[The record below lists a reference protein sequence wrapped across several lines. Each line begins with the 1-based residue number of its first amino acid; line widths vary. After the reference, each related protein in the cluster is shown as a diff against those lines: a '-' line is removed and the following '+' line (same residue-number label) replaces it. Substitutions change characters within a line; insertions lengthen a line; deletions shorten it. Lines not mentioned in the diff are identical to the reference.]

1 MRAEILR
8 GGGGRSFSWLAS
20 IPLLLGIAVCSLH
33 SPPQVTESATTVAG
47 KADRI
52 LRHAHIGVALMEQLK
67 FEDASIEFAKIL
79 DLDAEF
85 VPAHVNLGIAQFNLQ
100 QYDEAS
106 LHFAK
111 ALELDPKQ
119 IHAHYMMG
127 LIYRNQDQVDR
138 SMDEFREVI
147 RQDSADPSAHYYLG
161 LLYSRRKEYDQAIK
175 HLREVVSAEPYNAS
189 AYYNLAISLTRSGN
203 REKGQEEMERFRN
216 LQGRFGTTTLGLRYL
231 EQGRY
236 SIALEASE
244 EHLPN
249 SGDVSARAIQV
260 TFEEVGSS
268 SGLKFRHTGP
278 GQVGRFTVDSRS
290 TLEQEIVPFLGS
302 GTSFGDYDG
311 DGGMDLFLSNT
322 GAEGAHSALF
332 RNQGDGTFREAGQ
345 GLGLDSPAKTMSAL
359 WGDYDNDGY
368 LDLYLIN
375 YGANQLYRNQEN
387 QTFLNVTEEAT
398 VGDSSWG
405 VGGAFVD
412 YDHDGDLDLFV
423 VNFVEISPFPGPN
436 SRFPDDFRGANNV
449 LYRNN
454 GDGSFTDVS
463 KASGLSG
470 ERRKTLSVIC
480 TDFDDRRDIDFYLVN
495 LGQPNQ
501 LFSNQRNGRFL
512 DVAPE
517 LGIADT
523 GSGTGIGVGYL
534 GREGLPDL
542 ALPTLDGA
550 NLSLWAQRQNRQ
562 YSPRALWSS
571 STSPAPDQVH
581 TSQLLDFDNDG
592 DLDVLLVAAPLFTQ
606 WDQARRNFFLLE
618 NRNGTFHDT
627 TEEVGLDRFQGLA
640 VRGVSVA
647 DYDGDGDLDF
657 AANVNGGS
665 PLLFRNQGGSQN
677 NWISVGTRGTN
688 SNKLGIGTKV
698 EIKSGRLY
706 QKAEVYGGHG
716 FLSQNPPISHFGLG
730 KQVGIDTLRIL
741 WPGGVLQ
748 SEIDQPINQV
758 LRVQELDRKG
768 TSCPI
773 LYAWDGQKYR
783 FVTDFLGGSAYGYLL
798 APGIYNYP
806 DTNEYVK
813 LDRARTGLKD
823 GRLAITLNNQLEEVI
838 LFDQL
843 ELVAVDHPSEYEVY
857 PDEKLLPGP
866 PYLDFRLV
874 TASGARP
881 PVAAID
887 GRENNILPQISSIDR
902 VYPTDFEK
910 LPFKGYSRSHEM
922 ILDLGPTA
930 ADRTLLLMHAWIDYA
945 DSTSNLAASQAGAS
959 LIPPYLQ
966 VQDEQGKWVTVLERM
981 GFPAGLPKT
990 MTVDLSGKFLSASRR
1005 IRIVTN
1011 MCIYW
1016 DQVLVESGSP
1026 RRDYRVH
1033 RLKPAQ
1039 TDLHFLGF
1047 PEFHSPDGRSP
1058 KIYAYDRASPTAQWK
1073 VHIGGYTR
1081 YGDVT
1086 SLLQEQDDMFVITRS
1101 GDEVEAFFDVGNLP
1115 RLDPGWVRDYLV
1127 YVDGFGKD
1135 MDVNSAEPDSVGP
1148 LPFHRMSAYPYAPG
1162 ERYPDDEAHQ
1172 RYLREWN
1179 TRLEERWYAQAR

>member
-1 MRAEILR
+1 MR
-8 GGGGRSFSWLAS
+8 LALL
-20 IPLLLGIAVCSLH
+20 PLLLGVVVCSLRLP
-33 SPPQVTESATTVAG
+33 SQLAENAVASD
-47 KADRI
+47 ADTI

-67 FEDASIEFAKIL
+67 FEDASAKFAKIL
-79 DLDAEF
+79 DLDPNF

-100 QYDEAS
+100 RYDEAS
-106 LHFAK
+106 LRFGK
-111 ALELDPKQ
+111 ALELDPEQ
-119 IHAHYMMG
+119 IHSHYMMG

-138 SMDEFREVI
+138 SMEEFREVI
-147 RQDSADPSAHYYLG
+147 RQDPANPSAHYYLG
-161 LLYSRRKEYDQAIK
+161 LLYSRRKQYDQAIE

-189 AYYNLAISLTRSGN
+189 AYYNLAIALTRSGN
-203 REKGQEEMERFRN
+203 RERGEKEMERFKK

-236 SIALEASE
+236 SIAIEATQ
-244 EHLPN
+244 EHLPDSEN
-249 SGDVSARAIQV
+249 ALPRAIRV

-268 SGLKFRHTGP
+268 SGLKFQHAGP
-278 GQVGRFTVDSRS
+278 GQLGSFAVDSKS
-290 TLEQEIVPFLGS
+290 AFAQGIVPFLGS

-311 DGGMDLFLSNT
+311 DGKMDLLLSNT
-322 GAEGAHSALF
+322 GAKDGQSALF
-332 RNQGDGTFREAGQ
+332 HNQGDGSFRETGRA
-345 GLGLDSPAKTMSAL
+345 LGLDSSAETMSAL

-368 LDLYLIN
+368 LDVYLIN
-375 YGANQLYRNQEN
+375 YGTNLLYRNQEN
-387 QTFLNVTEEAT
+387 KAFLNVTETAA
-398 VGDSSWG
+398 VGDPSWG

-423 VNFVEISPFPGPN
+423 ANFLETSPFPESG

-454 GDGSFTDVS
+454 GDGSFTNVSDV
-463 KASGLSG
+463 SGLSG
-470 ERRKTLSVIC
+470 DQRKTVSVIC

-501 LFSNQRNGRFL
+501 LFSNQRDGSFV

-517 LGIADT
+517 LGISDT
-523 GSGTGIGVGYL
+523 GSGTGIGIGYL
-534 GREGLPDL
+534 GPEGLPDL
-542 ALPTLDGA
+542 ALPALDGT
-550 NLSLWAQRQNRQ
+550 NLSLWGQQNHR
-562 YSPRALWSS
+562 YRPRAMWPPSA
-571 STSPAPDQVH
+571 SPVPDQVH
-581 TSQLLDFDNDG
+581 SSQLLDFDNDG
-592 DLDVLLVAAPLFTQ
+592 DLDVLLVTAPLFAK
-606 WDQARRNFFLLE
+606 WDQPRRNFFLLE
-618 NRNGTFHDT
+618 SRNGAFHDVT
-627 TEEVGLDRFQGLA
+627 ADVGLDHFQGLA

-665 PLLFRNQGGSQN
+665 PLLFRNQGGNQN

-688 SNKLGIGTKV
+688 SNKLGVGTKV

-716 FLSQNPPISHFGLG
+716 FLSQNPPVTHFGLG
-730 KQVGIDTLRIL
+730 KQNRLDTLRIL

-758 LRVQELDRKG
+758 LPVQELDRKG
-768 TSCPI
+768 TSCPL
-773 LYAWDGQKYR
+773 LYAWDGQSYR

-798 APGIYNYP
+798 APGVYNYP

-813 LDRARTGLKD
+813 LDRDRTRLKD

-843 ELVAVDHPSEYEVY
+843 ELVAVDHPAEYEIY

-866 PYLDFRLV
+866 PYLDFRLL

-887 GRENNILPQISSIDR
+887 GGGNNILPQISSIDR

-910 LPFKGYSRSHEM
+910 LPFKGYSRSHE
-922 ILDLGPTA
+922 IVLDLGTTA
-930 ADRTLLLMHAWIDYA
+930 ADRTVLLMHAWIDYA
-945 DSTSNLAASQAGAS
+945 DSTSNLAASQAGES

-966 VQDEQGKWVTVLERM
+966 VQNDQGKWVTVLERM

-990 MTVDLSGKFLSASRR
+990 MTVDLSDKFLSASRR

-1016 DQVLVESGSP
+1016 DQVLVETGSHH
-1026 RRDYRVH
+1026 RDFKVH
-1033 RLKPAQ
+1033 RLKPEQ

-1047 PEFHSPDGRSP
+1047 PEFRSPDGRSP
-1058 KIYAYDRASPTAQWK
+1058 KTYDYDRASPTAQWK
-1073 VHIGGYTR
+1073 VHVGGYTR
-1081 YGDVT
+1081 YGDVRP
-1086 SLLQEQDDMFVITRS
+1086 LLQERDDMFVITRS
-1101 GDEVEAFFDVGNLP
+1101 GDEIEAFFDVSVLP
-1115 RLDPGWVRDYLV
+1115 ELAPGWVRDYLV

-1148 LPFHRMSAYPYAPG
+1148 LPFHRMSAYPYPPE

-1172 RYLREWN
+1172 KYLREWN

>member
-33 SPPQVTESATTVAG
+33 SPLQVTESATTVAG

-85 VPAHVNLGIAQFNLQ
+85 VSAHVNLGIAQFNLQ

-203 REKGQEEMERFRN
+203 REKGQEEMERFQN

-249 SGDVSARAIQV
+249 SGDASARAIQV

-375 YGANQLYRNQEN
+375 YGVNQLYRNQEN

-423 VNFVEISPFPGPN
+423 VNFVETSLFPGPN

-542 ALPTLDGA
+542 VLPTLDGT

-592 DLDVLLVAAPLFTQ
+592 DLDVLLLAAPLFTQ

-618 NRNGTFHDT
+618 NRNGTFHDA

-922 ILDLGPTA
+922 ILDLGTTA

-1033 RLKPAQ
+1033 RLKPEQ

-1081 YGDVT
+1081 YGDVK

-1115 RLDPGWVRDYLV
+1115 KLDPGWVRDYLV

-1179 TRLEERWYAQAR
+1179 TRLEERWYAQAK

>member
-1 MRAEILR
+1 MRAKTLR

-33 SPPQVTESATTVAG
+33 PPLQVTESATTVAG

-67 FEDASIEFAKIL
+67 FEDANIEFAKIL

-85 VPAHVNLGIAQFNLQ
+85 VSAHVNLGIAQFNLQ

-203 REKGQEEMERFRN
+203 REKGQEEMERFQN

-423 VNFVEISPFPGPN
+423 VNFVETSPFPGPN

-463 KASGLSG
+463 KTSGLSG

-618 NRNGTFHDT
+618 NRNGTFHDA

-910 LPFKGYSRSHEM
+910 LPFKGYSQSHEM
-922 ILDLGPTA
+922 ILDLGTTA

-990 MTVDLSGKFLSASRR
+990 MIVDLSGKFLSASRR

-1033 RLKPAQ
+1033 RLKPEQ

-1058 KIYAYDRASPTAQWK
+1058 KIYAYDRAAPTAQWK

-1081 YGDVT
+1081 YGDVK

>member
-1 MRAEILR
+1 
-8 GGGGRSFSWLAS
+8 
-20 IPLLLGIAVCSLH
+20 
-33 SPPQVTESATTVAG
+33 
-47 KADRI
+47 
-52 LRHAHIGVALMEQLK
+52 
-67 FEDASIEFAKIL
+67 
-79 DLDAEF
+79 
-85 VPAHVNLGIAQFNLQ
+85 
-100 QYDEAS
+100 
-106 LHFAK
+106 
-111 ALELDPKQ
+111 
-119 IHAHYMMG
+119 
-127 LIYRNQDQVDR
+127 
-138 SMDEFREVI
+138 
-147 RQDSADPSAHYYLG
+147 
-161 LLYSRRKEYDQAIK
+161 
-175 HLREVVSAEPYNAS
+175 
-189 AYYNLAISLTRSGN
+189 
-203 REKGQEEMERFRN
+203 
-216 LQGRFGTTTLGLRYL
+216 
-231 EQGRY
+231 
-236 SIALEASE
+236 
-244 EHLPN
+244 
-249 SGDVSARAIQV
+249 
-260 TFEEVGSS
+260 
-268 SGLKFRHTGP
+268 
-278 GQVGRFTVDSRS
+278 
-290 TLEQEIVPFLGS
+290 
-302 GTSFGDYDG
+302 
-311 DGGMDLFLSNT
+311 
-322 GAEGAHSALF
+322 
-332 RNQGDGTFREAGQ
+332 
-345 GLGLDSPAKTMSAL
+345 
-359 WGDYDNDGY
+359 
-368 LDLYLIN
+368 
-375 YGANQLYRNQEN
+375 
-387 QTFLNVTEEAT
+387 
-398 VGDSSWG
+398 
-405 VGGAFVD
+405 
-412 YDHDGDLDLFV
+412 
-423 VNFVEISPFPGPN
+423 
-436 SRFPDDFRGANNV
+436 
-449 LYRNN
+449 
-454 GDGSFTDVS
+454 
-463 KASGLSG
+463 
-470 ERRKTLSVIC
+470 
-480 TDFDDRRDIDFYLVN
+480 LV
-495 LGQPNQ
+495 
-501 LFSNQRNGRFL
+501 
-512 DVAPE
+512 
-517 LGIADT
+517 
-523 GSGTGIGVGYL
+523 
-534 GREGLPDL
+534 
-542 ALPTLDGA
+542 LPTLDGT

-773 LYAWDGQKYR
+773 LYAWDGQQYR

-813 LDRARTGLKD
+813 LDRGRTGLKD

-887 GRENNILPQISSIDR
+887 GRKNNILPQISSIDR

-922 ILDLGPTA
+922 ILDLGTTA

-959 LIPPYLQ
+959 LI
-966 VQDEQGKWVTVLERM
+966 
-981 GFPAGLPKT
+981 
-990 MTVDLSGKFLSASRR
+990 
-1005 IRIVTN
+1005 
-1011 MCIYW
+1011 
-1016 DQVLVESGSP
+1016 
-1026 RRDYRVH
+1026 
-1033 RLKPAQ
+1033 
-1039 TDLHFLGF
+1039 
-1047 PEFHSPDGRSP
+1047 
-1058 KIYAYDRASPTAQWK
+1058 
-1073 VHIGGYTR
+1073 
-1081 YGDVT
+1081 
-1086 SLLQEQDDMFVITRS
+1086 
-1101 GDEVEAFFDVGNLP
+1101 
-1115 RLDPGWVRDYLV
+1115 
-1127 YVDGFGKD
+1127 
-1135 MDVNSAEPDSVGP
+1135 
-1148 LPFHRMSAYPYAPG
+1148 
-1162 ERYPDDEAHQ
+1162 
-1172 RYLREWN
+1172 
-1179 TRLEERWYAQAR
+1179 

>member
-1 MRAEILR
+1 MRTEILR
-8 GGGGRSFSWLAS
+8 GGGWRSFSRLAS
-20 IPLLLGIAVCSLH
+20 LSLLLGIAVCSLH
-33 SPPQVTESATTVAG
+33 SPPRVTESAVTG
-47 KADRI
+47 EADRI

-67 FEDASIEFAKIL
+67 FEDASVEFAKIL
-79 DLDAEF
+79 DLDSSF

-100 QYDEAS
+100 RYDEAS
-106 LHFAK
+106 LHFGK
-111 ALELDPKQ
+111 ALELDSKQ

-127 LIYRNQDQVDR
+127 LIYRNQDQVDK
-138 SMDEFREVI
+138 SMDKFREVI
-147 RQDSADPSAHYYLG
+147 RQDPADPSAHYYLG
-161 LLYSRRKEYDQAIK
+161 LLYSRRKEYDQAIE

-189 AYYNLAISLTRSGN
+189 AYYNLAIVLTRSGN
-203 REKGQEEMERFRN
+203 REKGQKKMERFRN

-244 EHLPN
+244 EHLPD
-249 SGDVSARAIQV
+249 SGDVSTKAIRV

-268 SGLKFRHTGP
+268 SGLAFQHAGP
-278 GQVGRFTVDSRS
+278 GQVGSFTVDSRS
-290 TLEQEIVPFLGS
+290 AFEQEIVPFLGS

-311 DGGMDLFLSNT
+311 DGRMDLFLSNT
-322 GAEGAHSALF
+322 GAADAHSALF
-332 RNQGDGTFREAGQ
+332 HNQGDGTFLETGH
-345 GLGLDSPAKTMSAL
+345 GLGIDSSAKTMSAL

-368 LDLYLIN
+368 LDVYLIN
-375 YGANQLYRNQEN
+375 HGTNLLYRNQEN
-387 QTFLNVTEEAT
+387 KAFLNVTEAAA
-398 VGDSSWG
+398 VGDPSWG
-405 VGGAFVD
+405 VGGTFVD

-423 VNFVEISPFPGPN
+423 ANFVETSPFPESG
-436 SRFPDDFRGANNV
+436 SRFPDDFQGANNV

-463 KASGLSG
+463 DASRLSG
-470 ERRKTLSVIC
+470 ERRKSLSVIC
-480 TDFDDRRDIDFYLVN
+480 TDFDNRRDIDFYLVN

-501 LFSNQRNGRFL
+501 LFSNQRDGSFL
-512 DVAPE
+512 DVAPA
-517 LGIADT
+517 LGISDT
-523 GSGTGIGVGYL
+523 GSGTGIGIGYL
-534 GREGLPDL
+534 GREGFPDL

-550 NLSLWAQRQNRQ
+550 NLRLWAQQQNHR
-562 YSPRALWSS
+562 YSPRALWPSS
-571 STSPAPDQVH
+571 ASPVPDQVH
-581 TSQLLDFDNDG
+581 SSQLLDFDNDG
-592 DLDVLLVAAPLFTQ
+592 DLDVLLVTAPLFTQ
-606 WDQARRNFFLLE
+606 WDQPRRNFFLLE
-618 NRNGTFHDT
+618 NRDEAFHDVT
-627 TEEVGLDRFQGLA
+627 VDVGLDRFQGLA

-665 PLLFRNQGGSQN
+665 PLLFRNQGGNQN
-677 NWISVGTRGTN
+677 NWISVGMRGTN
-688 SNKLGIGTKV
+688 SNKLGVGTKV

-716 FLSQNPPISHFGLG
+716 FLSQNPPVAHFGLG
-730 KQVGIDTLRIL
+730 KRVGIDTLRIL

-758 LRVQELDRKG
+758 LGVQELDRKG
-768 TSCPI
+768 TSCPL
-773 LYAWDGQKYR
+773 LYAWDGQTYQ
-783 FVTDFLGGSAYGYLL
+783 FVTDFLGGGAYGYLL
-798 APGIYNYP
+798 APGVYNYP

-813 LDRARTGLKD
+813 LDRGRTGLKD

-843 ELVAVDHPSEYEVY
+843 ELVAVDHPAEYEIY

-866 PYLDFRLV
+866 PYLDFRLL

-887 GRENNILPQISSIDR
+887 GRGNNILPQISSIDR
-902 VYPTDFEK
+902 VYPSDFEK
-910 LPFKGYSRSHEM
+910 LPFKGYSLSHEM
-922 ILDLGPTA
+922 VLDLGTTA

-966 VQDEQGKWVTVLERM
+966 VQDDQGKWVTVLERM

-1005 IRIVTN
+1005 IRIVTS

-1016 DQVLVESGSP
+1016 DQVLVETGSSH
-1026 RRDYRVH
+1026 RDYRVH
-1033 RLKPAQ
+1033 RLKPEK

-1047 PEFHSPDGRSP
+1047 PDFRSQDGRSP
-1058 KIYAYDRASPTAQWK
+1058 KTYDYDRASSTAQWK
-1073 VHIGGYTR
+1073 VHVGGYTR
-1081 YGDVT
+1081 YGDVLP
-1086 SLLQEQDDMFVITRS
+1086 LLQEQDDMFVIARS
-1101 GDEVEAFFDVGNLP
+1101 GDEIEAFFDVSKLSP
-1115 RLDPGWVRDYLV
+1115 LEPGWVRDYLV

-1148 LPFHRMSAYPYAPG
+1148 LPFHQMSAYPYPPG
-1162 ERYPDDEAHQ
+1162 ERYPDDEVHQ

-1179 TRLEERWYAQAR
+1179 TRLEEHWYARVR

>member
-1 MRAEILR
+1 MRTEILR
-8 GGGGRSFSWLAS
+8 GGGWRSFSRLAS
-20 IPLLLGIAVCSLH
+20 LSLLLGIAVCSLH
-33 SPPQVTESATTVAG
+33 SPPRVTESAVTG
-47 KADRI
+47 EADRI

-67 FEDASIEFAKIL
+67 FEDASVEFAKIL
-79 DLDAEF
+79 DLDSSF

-100 QYDEAS
+100 RYDEAS
-106 LHFAK
+106 LHFGK
-111 ALELDPKQ
+111 ALELDSKQ

-127 LIYRNQDQVDR
+127 VIYRNQDQVDK
-138 SMDEFREVI
+138 SMDKFREVI
-147 RQDSADPSAHYYLG
+147 RQDPADPSAHYYLG
-161 LLYSRRKEYDQAIK
+161 LLYSRRKEYDQAIE

-189 AYYNLAISLTRSGN
+189 AYYNLAIVLTRSGN
-203 REKGQEEMERFRN
+203 REKGQKEMERFRD

-244 EHLPN
+244 EHLPD
-249 SGDVSARAIQV
+249 SGDVSTKAIRV

-268 SGLKFRHTGP
+268 SGLAFQHAGP
-278 GQVGRFTVDSRS
+278 GQVGSFTVDSRS
-290 TLEQEIVPFLGS
+290 AFEQEIVPFLGS

-311 DGGMDLFLSNT
+311 DGRMDLFLSNT
-322 GAEGAHSALF
+322 GAADAHSALF
-332 RNQGDGTFREAGQ
+332 HNQGDGTFLETGH
-345 GLGLDSPAKTMSAL
+345 GLGIDSSAKTMSAL

-368 LDLYLIN
+368 LDVYLIN
-375 YGANQLYRNQEN
+375 HGTNLLYRNQEN
-387 QTFLNVTEEAT
+387 KAFLNVTEAAA
-398 VGDSSWG
+398 VGDPSWG
-405 VGGAFVD
+405 VGGTFVD

-423 VNFVEISPFPGPN
+423 ANFVETSPFPESG
-436 SRFPDDFRGANNV
+436 SRFPDDFQGANNV

-463 KASGLSG
+463 DASRLSG
-470 ERRKTLSVIC
+470 ERRKSLSVIC
-480 TDFDDRRDIDFYLVN
+480 TDFDNRRDIDFYLVN

-501 LFSNQRNGRFL
+501 LFSNQRDGSFL
-512 DVAPE
+512 DVAPA
-517 LGIADT
+517 LGISDT
-523 GSGTGIGVGYL
+523 GSGTGIGIGYL
-534 GREGLPDL
+534 GREGFLDL

-550 NLSLWAQRQNRQ
+550 NLRLWAQQQNHR
-562 YSPRALWSS
+562 YSPRALWPSS
-571 STSPAPDQVH
+571 ASPVPDQVH
-581 TSQLLDFDNDG
+581 SSQLLDFDNDG
-592 DLDVLLVAAPLFTQ
+592 DLDVLLVTAPLFTQ
-606 WDQARRNFFLLE
+606 WDQPRRNFFLLE
-618 NRNGTFHDT
+618 NRDEAFHDVT
-627 TEEVGLDRFQGLA
+627 VDVGLDRFQGLA

-665 PLLFRNQGGSQN
+665 PLLFRNQGGNQN
-677 NWISVGTRGTN
+677 NWISVGMRGTN
-688 SNKLGIGTKV
+688 SNKLGVGTKV

-716 FLSQNPPISHFGLG
+716 FLSQNPPVAHFGLG
-730 KQVGIDTLRIL
+730 KRVGIDTLRIL

-758 LRVQELDRKG
+758 LGVQELDRKG
-768 TSCPI
+768 TSCPL
-773 LYAWDGQKYR
+773 LYAWDGQTYQ
-783 FVTDFLGGSAYGYLL
+783 FVTDFLGGGAYGYLL
-798 APGIYNYP
+798 APGVYNYP

-813 LDRARTGLKD
+813 LDRGRTGLKD

-843 ELVAVDHPSEYEVY
+843 ELVAVDHPAEYEIY

-866 PYLDFRLV
+866 PYLDFRLL

-887 GRENNILPQISSIDR
+887 GRGNNILPQISSIDR
-902 VYPTDFEK
+902 VYPSDFEK
-910 LPFKGYSRSHEM
+910 LPFKGYSLSHEM
-922 ILDLGPTA
+922 VLDLGTTA

-966 VQDEQGKWVTVLERM
+966 VQDDQGKWVTVLERM

-1005 IRIVTN
+1005 IRIVTS

-1016 DQVLVESGSP
+1016 DQVLVETGSSH
-1026 RRDYRVH
+1026 RDYRVH
-1033 RLKPAQ
+1033 RLKPEK

-1047 PEFHSPDGRSP
+1047 PDFRSQDGRSP
-1058 KIYAYDRASPTAQWK
+1058 KTYDYDRASSTAQWK
-1073 VHIGGYTR
+1073 VHVGGYTR
-1081 YGDVT
+1081 YGDVLP
-1086 SLLQEQDDMFVITRS
+1086 LLQEQDDMFVIARS
-1101 GDEVEAFFDVGNLP
+1101 GDEIEAFFDVSKLSP
-1115 RLDPGWVRDYLV
+1115 LEPGWVRDYLV

-1148 LPFHRMSAYPYAPG
+1148 LPFHQMSAYPYPPG
-1162 ERYPDDEAHQ
+1162 ERYPDDEIHQ

-1179 TRLEERWYAQAR
+1179 TRLEEHWYARVR